1 MISSSKDNKIKPY
14 LTLSNKF
21 NTTAEYLYLNF
32 IIINKKKKKRK
43 KKVMSINRSI
53 LSHQFNNILHN
64 PMAKK
69 SPRKIPSFGFQFVH
83 LSVLKAQRMTISL
96 DN

>member
-32 IIINKKKKKRK
+32 IIIKKEK